1 MATAT
6 ITGKNQ
12 ITIPREVRNELHLER
27 GDRVAFEKGSDGRF
41 VLRKKGDLHKSDGAA
56 VRFIREKVSLT
67 VDEMKEAAASAAAMK
82 YRRTL
87 R

>member
-1 MATAT
+1 MPTAT

-41 VLRKKGDLHKSDGAA
+41 VLRKKGGRHKSDGAA
-56 VRFIREKVSLT
+56 VRFMRKKVSLT
-67 VDEMKEAAASAAAMK
+67 VDEMKEAAASAAAK
-82 YRRTL
+82 RYRRPS

>member
-12 ITIPREVRNELHLER
+12 ITIPREVRSELHLER
-27 GDRVAFEKGSDGRF
+27 GDRVAFERTRDGRF
-41 VLRKKGDLHKSDGAA
+41 VLRKNEGSRKSDGAA
-56 VRFIREKVSLT
+56 VPYIRKKGPLT
-67 VDEMKEAAASAAAMK
+67 VEEMKEAAAAAAATK
-82 YRRTL
+82 YRRTS